1 VTAEP
6 ARPAPN
12 QSPPS
17 EDVWTVS
24 RVLDWT
30 VKHLKQN
37 GSPSP
42 RLDAEVLLAHARGC
56 PRIKLYTDFD
66 QPMTDAQRA
75 IMRDLV
81 KRRAQSEPVAYLI
94 GEREFYSLTFQLT
107 RDVLIPRPDTEVLVM
122 ELIERARN
130 LPSPKILDLGTGSGC
145 IAVTAA
151 VNLPQAAVTVVD
163 VSPAALEVARSNAMR
178 HKVDSR
184 MEFFE
189 GDLFGPVSDGSR
201 FDFIVSNPPYIPSG
215 ELAEL
220 QVDVRKHEP
229 QLALDGGPDGLD
241 IIRRIVADLPRF
253 LTESGTFLVEIDP
266 PQSAAV
272 QTMLSETGHF
282 EKISAVKD
290 LAGEQRVVIACRQ

>member
-42 RLDAEVLLAHARGC
+42 RLDAEVLLAHARRC

-107 RDVLIPRPDTEVLVM
+107 RDVLIPRPDTEVLVT

-130 LPSPKILDLGTGSGC
+130 FPSPKILDLGTGSGC

-282 EKISAVKD
+282 EKISTVKD

>member
-17 EDVWTVS
+17 GDVWTVS

-130 LPSPKILDLGTGSGC
+130 FPSPKILDLGTGSGC

-184 MEFFE
+184 MEFLE
-189 GDLFGPVSDGSR
+189 GDLFGPLLDGSR

-282 EKISAVKD
+282 EKISTVKD

>member
-42 RLDAEVLLAHARGC
+42 RLDAEVLLAHARRC

-130 LPSPKILDLGTGSGC
+130 FPSPKILDLGTGSGC

-184 MEFFE
+184 MEFLE
-189 GDLFGPVSDGSR
+189 GDLFGPLLDGSR

-282 EKISAVKD
+282 EKISTVKD

>member
-12 QSPPS
+12 HSPPS

-42 RLDAEVLLAHARGC
+42 RLDAEVLLAHARRC

-130 LPSPKILDLGTGSGC
+130 FPSPKILDLGTGSGC

-282 EKISAVKD
+282 EKISTVKD

>member
-42 RLDAEVLLAHARGC
+42 RLDAEVLLAHARRC

-163 VSPAALEVARSNAMR
+163 VSPAVLEVARSNAMR

-282 EKISAVKD
+282 EKISTVKD

>member
-42 RLDAEVLLAHARGC
+42 RLDAEVLLAHARRC

-130 LPSPKILDLGTGSGC
+130 FPSPKILDLGTGSGC

-282 EKISAVKD
+282 EKISTVKD